1 MTIPARRQLVS
12 NLKLREIS
20 SVDHPAQVGATA
32 VLMKRADGADVEI
45 LKNAAAVAGGG
56 APVFGVA
63 DYEDAM
69 LRRADELALS
79 QRVTPEQA
87 LAKNLSTDRSLM
99 DLAHAS
105 AVARCSAYAVEV
117 RKGYG
122 ERAS

>member
-1 MTIPARRQLVS
+1 MTIAVRRQVVG
-12 NLKLREIS
+12 NLKLSEIS
-20 SVDHPAQVGATA
+20 SVDQPAQAGATV
-32 VLMKRADGADVEI
+32 VLMKRAEGGDVEI
-45 LKNAAAVAGGG
+45 RKNAAAVAGGG
-56 APVFGVA
+56 VPDFAVA

-79 QRVTPEQA
+79 QRITPEQA

-117 RKGYG
+117 RKRYG
-122 ERAS
+122 ERPS